1 MQLPRGTFHSLKKS
15 STVASLLGE
24 LTASS
29 FTGYCTIAV
38 GNTVVSTVFEAGE
51 CILAHFGNDEGLAAR
66 ERLKGMGEAEISAEL
81 YTLTPKQIQLA
92 LEFNPSMAMKA
103 SPIATPP
110 AAPAPAPSRHKPAG
124 EPPARKKAVVRGQA
138 GAARS
143 DARVPPLQLPRG
155 RFYSVKRGIS
165 LSDLIDDMRETHFS
179 GYCSLSMDEESI
191 TFVAEDGICLLVD
204 FYPERGSAAL
214 QIMQTS
220 LDDEINAEL
229 YTLTPAQMQ
238 LALEFN
244 RDYRVSISTKS
255 PVFKMK
261 PQKIPE
267 RAARK
272 EGERN
277 QQRHQAEKAD
287 GGDDFDEQIQALESM
302 DLQTMTEQFKDNF
315 KDVLTRLDLEYLLDE
330 EDNGRKVRTRGG
342 QVRE

>member
-1 MQLPRGTFHSLKKS
+1 LPRGTFHSLKKS

-24 LTASS
+24 CTASS
-29 FTGYCTIAV
+29 FTGYCTITV
-38 GNTVVSTVFEAGE
+38 GNTPVFMVFEAGE

-66 ERLKGMGEAEISAEL
+66 ERLKGMGEAEVSAEL
-81 YTLTPKQIQLA
+81 YTLSPKQIQLA

-103 SPIATPP
+103 AAG
-110 AAPAPAPSRHKPAG
+110 AAPVPVPSSPKPAG
-124 EPPARKKAVVRGQA
+124 VLPARKKPPSRDPPGSARG
-138 GAARS
+138 

-155 RFYSVKRGIS
+155 RFHSIKRGIT

-179 GYCSLSMDEESI
+179 GYCSLSMNQESI

-220 LDDEINAEL
+220 LEDEITAEL

-272 EGERN
+272 EGERG
-277 QQRHQAEKAD
+277 QQRHPAEKAD
-287 GGDDFDEQIQALESM
+287 GADDFEEQIQALESM

-330 EDNGRKVRTRGG
+330 EGKEMKVRNKGG
-342 QVRE
+342 EVHE